1 MKKAKGKIKYCAQSL
16 QAKFALRRMYMSGID
31 LSQQQLEFVVD
42 FLERETIVHRMGW
55 WQRLTHTE
63 RLALAKDIKL
73 KYVYKGETVEVRTP
87 ELKVSYVLLRGSA
100 DGYIVD
106 RPGQVPVHMRD
117 GAVFGNLHFKNA
129 VYAPTTHVGW
139 VGDPYGSTAP
149 KSKFQKVVLRGPVD
163 CLVISADNLT
173 ESATALAHVTTLNC
187 LHLFGMAMLEPYVR
201 YRSFEPGTT
210 MVHQGD
216 AKSNF
221 YIIVQGTAKASFKD
235 DSLEAPAP
243 VVSSLHLPGAPP
255 APPPPK
261 DLDVAILGPQSYVGD
276 ISSLFD
282 VPEPVTVKCTT
293 NVEVVYFMLDELFEA
308 LKAWPAVLYRMQ
320 HVAFRTLD
328 FLVERLQLLFG
339 VMWSAHSTTHDTLTT
354 ALADFQLPPLP
365 PLPEEEVATKAA
377 SNAASPAK
385 PGSPTTRSSSPQRV
399 PSPKKAPV
407 SRADVTC
414 PHVYVD
420 TTGMAPVEPTK
431 EMILAMHSMHSS
443 FRKSAASTAA
453 VGLFQPNDCLDLTHE
468 VPAHATTLPL
478 PPCIPPRKAKAKPS
492 TNQLFLFPTMTK
504 QRQYH
509 AKSLPL
515 LQKCS
520 GIETPWYQ
528 VHK

>member
-1 MKKAKGKIKYCAQSL
+1 MSDLAHTAPSSDELSL
-16 QAKFALRRMYMSGID
+16 R
-31 LSQQQLEFVVD
+31 QQQPHE
-42 FLERETIVHRMGW
+42 
-55 WQRLTHTE
+55 TE
-63 RLALAKDIKL
+63 RLPEEGTRKDVDGQDEGRLDADTDPAAPLDCPNSDLVDETDTTSVGVAATPKSPESCSIAREHPPSTVDDDREEGEIEEDVPYVKPTENCTHSIASNDGGDDAAEDDDCVASGTDEATPVAPVHTTPLQEYEQGYYGISFESTSTQLAKVVIRDPSKSIQQVPRAAVDLEDVVAATDEVEVKEEVEAVRKDMCVEALKDVAEAVAVVGPAADAVGETAFVMAAEDVVAVAMMATCAFFIQVSLALAKDIKL

-100 DGYIVD
+100 DGYVL
-106 RPGQVPVHMRD
+106 QVPEGVWDALD
-117 GAVFGNLHFKNA
+117 GAVAN
-129 VYAPTTHVGW
+129 TT
-139 VGDPYGSTAP
+139 
-149 KSKFQKVVLRGPVD
+149 QVVLRGPVD

-308 LKAWPAVLYRMQ
+308 LKAWPAVLYRK
-320 HVAFRTLD
+320 VSVL
-328 FLVERLQLLFG
+328 LVEAECDVPRHAACRL
-339 VMWSAHSTTHDTLTT
+339 
-354 ALADFQLPPLP
+354 P
-365 PLPEEEVATKAA
+365 
-377 SNAASPAK
+377 
-385 PGSPTTRSSSPQRV
+385 
-399 PSPKKAPV
+399 
-407 SRADVTC
+407 
-414 PHVYVD
+414 Y
-420 TTGMAPVEPTK
+420 
-431 EMILAMHSMHSS
+431 
-443 FRKSAASTAA
+443 
-453 VGLFQPNDCLDLTHE
+453 
-468 VPAHATTLPL
+468 
-478 PPCIPPRKAKAKPS
+478 PR
-492 TNQLFLFPTMTK
+492 FP
-504 QRQYH
+504 R
-509 AKSLPL
+509 
-515 LQKCS
+515 
-520 GIETPWYQ
+520 
-528 VHK
+528 